1 VKSRAWIT
9 LRPLGRIAISLSIC
23 KQIFNYLNDFQ
34 FIYDMYRQIAINLGC
49 RSEIRTV
56 NALSRNTMPSS
67 NLAVTIPRPG
77 IDTDPSTQ
85 RSSSQASIPAPTEA
99 AFITQF
105 GAHLPSAQYF
115 VSDNASTAIYELPP
129 PTVSLLQTAI
139 ERVLIVHGAGTPALG
154 MLPLAKALQA
164 SSPNLHIV
172 LYDHFGHGLS
182 STPLVPHVPALF
194 HDQIIQLLR
203 HLKWPSAHLLGFSFG
218 GSTITSFTAL
228 YPDLVQSLVVVAP
241 AGLLRSATLTEQ
253 GASYLKGGAGVDEG
267 MATDWIVD
275 FVSGGPLI
283 VSPDWKANFAKGEIS
298 GEPIQVWER
307 EYHKGH
313 IPSLVAIVRD
323 GGVCDMHQHFKKA
336 SQSSIRRLAVV
347 GDLDDFCTEQDLRSV
362 GFEDVV
368 VVPRAGH
375 GLVRQ
380 RVSEVARPIIE
391 FWRSL

>member
-1 VKSRAWIT
+1 MS
-9 LRPLGRIAISLSIC
+9 
-23 KQIFNYLNDFQ
+23 F
-34 FIYDMYRQIAINLGC
+34 
-49 RSEIRTV
+49 
-56 NALSRNTMPSS
+56 S

-85 RSSSQASIPAPTEA
+85 RSSSHASIPAPAEA

-115 VSDNASTAIYELPP
+115 ISDNASTAIYELPP
-129 PTVSLLQTAI
+129 PTVSLLHAPI

-241 AGLLRSATLTEQ
+241 AGLLRSATLTEE

-267 MATDWIVD
+267 VATDWIVD

-283 VSPDWKANFAKGEIS
+283 VSPDWKANFARGEIS

-323 GGVCDMHQHFKKA
+323 GGVFDMHQHFKKV
-336 SQSSIRRLAVV
+336 SQSSVRRLAVV
-347 GDLDDFCTEQDLRSV
+347 GELDDFCTEQDLRTV
-362 GFEDVV
+362 GFKDVV